1 MSEQT
6 IQDENNVSTEQNPM
20 VNRIAL
26 ETKRR
31 NPNTVRFHSEF
42 RNLKRGKNFRSMNLC
57 LIIAHVVIQF
67 KV

>member
-31 NPNTVRFHSEF
+31 NPNTVRIHIVSHA
-42 RNLKRGKNFRSMNLC
+42 LLQ
-57 LIIAHVVIQF
+57 LIDLDQ
-67 KV
+67 